1 MEDCRDHE
9 AVKLAI
15 ENASKFLGIN
25 TIKDFQLE
33 AATAALL
40 GKDVF
45 VAKPTGSGKSLV
57 FQILPFAHYQ
67 LQKMMGNE
75 LAVPGFIIV
84 ISPLTALMK
93 DQMQRLKDTVKEA
106 CKNLDETTQEA
117 FLENF
122 NPISLSDRGKLS
134 TLKNMTFAFLYCS
147 PESILSTHLKE
158 VRTQWFQE
166 KLLAVVIDESHCIIK
181 W

>member
-75 LAVPGFIIV
+75 LAMPGFIIV

-93 DQMQRLKDTVKEA
+93 DQMQRLKDTV
-106 CKNLDETTQEA
+106 
-117 FLENF
+117 
-122 NPISLSDRGKLS
+122 S
-134 TLKNMTFAFLYCS
+134 
-147 PESILSTHLKE
+147 SI
-158 VRTQWFQE
+158 FYPY
-166 KLLAVVIDESHCIIK
+166 I
-181 W
+181 